1 MRTDTKYTLMGALI
15 GTTAFAGGALLYQKS
30 EREKTGSELTYENFN
45 GWHLLLW
52 ALLGGTAGV
61 AGGRW
66 LYQLLHGSTGQSD
79 FDANT
84 FLKSQLQG
92 ESLKREPVYLNQCLL
107 YREDIINTL
116 TQFYGDLLAAAP
128 YGAGSFHN
136 RTAIVSDY
144 DIDII
149 VPFKKRSFR
158 SLTSMHA
165 DVLRLLTNRYA
176 LCATVRGNKKT
187 VSITFRRDG
196 RDIRFDIVPGREV
209 NEFFTDGK
217 LKTHV
222 SGAWPWSPPSSH
234 KIDVFGQRD
243 MTINKPEARQIIKLI
258 KMYCHRN
265 HLYIPPVIIT
275 QLVTEMTRYK
285 GWSESSLKQRLL
297 RAMERLAQKLQQE
310 TIIDRCNSNNN
321 LAQKISDDDR
331 MNSIELL
338 QSDIAKIE
346 GNPSYLRE
354 TFGC

>member
-1 MRTDTKYTLMGALI
+1 MGALI
-15 GTTAFAGGALLYQKS
+15 GTTAFAGSALLYQKS
-30 EREKTGSELTYENFN
+30 EREKTGGKLTYENFN
-45 GWHLLLW
+45 GWNLLLW
-52 ALLGGTAGV
+52 ALLGGAAGA

-66 LYQLLHGSTGQSD
+66 LYQLLHGSAGQSK

-84 FLKSQLQG
+84 FLKSQLQD
-92 ESLKREPVYLNQCLL
+92 ESLKREPVYLNQCMR

-116 TQFYGDLLAAAP
+116 IQFYGDLLAAAP

-176 LCATVRGNKKT
+176 QCAIVRGSKKT
-187 VSITFRRDG
+187 VSITFRGEG
-196 RDIRFDIVPGREV
+196 RDIYFDIVPGREI
-209 NEFFTDGK
+209 NEFLTDGK
-217 LKTHV
+217 LNTHV
-222 SGAWPWSPPSSH
+222 SGAWPWLSPSSH
-234 KIDVFGQRD
+234 KIDVFGQRE

-265 HLYIPPVIIT
+265 HLAIPPVIIT

-285 GWSESSLKQRLL
+285 DWSKSSLKQRLL

-310 TIIDRCNSNNN
+310 AIIDKFNSNNN
-321 LAQKISDDDR
+321 LAHKISEDDR
-331 MNSIELL
+331 INSIGLL
-338 QSDIAKIE
+338 QSDITKIE